1 MVKWSEANMELS
13 VSIIALMFSIWSVI
27 NIIVIYKMLDCVL
40 DSLKLD
46 NINNALKEGKELTPE
61 QQADLDRIRNKV
73 RKERKCRRR

>member
-1 MVKWSEANMELS
+1 MELS
-13 VSIIALMFSIWSVI
+13 VSIIALMFSIWGVV

-73 RKERKCRRR
+73 RKECKCRRR